1 MAVIFS
7 RNILKKHVS
16 LKDADNEQIKI
27 KYLGKIKNL
36 GKDKKSI
43 KKEFFLITCD
53 YNLVQE
59 KIFLKN
65 LKAYYFQ

>member
-1 MAVIFS
+1 MTIIFS
-7 RNILKKHVS
+7 RNIHGKHVS

>member
-1 MAVIFS
+1 MTIIFS
-7 RNILKKHVS
+7 RNIHEKHVS

-59 KIFLKN
+59 KIFQKN

>member
-1 MAVIFS
+1 MAIIFS
-7 RNILKKHVS
+7 RNIHEKHVS

-27 KYLGKIKNL
+27 KYLGKINNL